1 MMAMLS
7 KLKILPTTIFVAV
20 FLLTIKVN
28 AIWEGV
34 DDWISGVSVS
44 TAQADQKNVSNRPK
58 TAKEI
63 IEGRHPAPP
72 KVLELAQADTT
83 PEKPSDPNMPA
94 PDAGKTTDAGVAPD
108 QAASSPSLDDPT
120 FYTQAEVDLLQK
132 LAERREEIEAK
143 GREIAVRENLLKAAE
158 SRIEKKVQA
167 LKALQATIEES
178 MIKHDQEQEVKLANL
193 VKIYENMKPKDAG
206 RIFEELEMDVL
217 LQVAEKMN
225 NRRLAPILAKM
236 DPKKA
241 RDVTEELFRLRKLP
255 KPGELAAGQ

>member
-1 MMAMLS
+1 
-7 KLKILPTTIFVAV
+7 
-20 FLLTIKVN
+20 
-28 AIWEGV
+28 
-34 DDWISGVSVS
+34 
-44 TAQADQKNVSNRPK
+44 
-58 TAKEI
+58 
-63 IEGRHPAPP
+63 
-72 KVLELAQADTT
+72 
-83 PEKPSDPNMPA
+83 
-94 PDAGKTTDAGVAPD
+94 
-108 QAASSPSLDDPT
+108 
-120 FYTQAEVDLLQK
+120 
-132 LAERREEIEAK
+132 
-143 GREIAVRENLLKAAE
+143 VRENLLKAAE